1 MRVLA
6 GVSSNVRPWLMSIY
20 FSRSYPR
27 ESGTG
32 ASCVPHHENRFC
44 DRSPETFAY
53 RLPGRPLSVA
63 GRQRHPVLVRSRQ
76 LADIHPVE
84 LGVRRVDGRP
94 HTRNALHTRVT
105 VLSDPR
111 GQDGGRRGGVGQAPG
126 PRPRLQVRARRDTGE
141 SSDELPPFSSRFPRI
156 GLPASSVRE

>member
-1 MRVLA
+1 M
-6 GVSSNVRPWLMSIY
+6 
-20 FSRSYPR
+20 
-27 ESGTG
+27 
-32 ASCVPHHENRFC
+32 VPHRENRF
-44 DRSPETFAY
+44 RSPETCAH
-53 RLPGRPLSVA
+53 RLPGRPLSVV

-94 HTRNALHTRVT
+94 HTRYALHAGVT

-141 SSDELPPFSSRFPRI
+141 SSDELAYFSSRFPRESI
-156 GLPASSVRE
+156 YTRLAYASGQRKGVTRKFRSRGVGSIL